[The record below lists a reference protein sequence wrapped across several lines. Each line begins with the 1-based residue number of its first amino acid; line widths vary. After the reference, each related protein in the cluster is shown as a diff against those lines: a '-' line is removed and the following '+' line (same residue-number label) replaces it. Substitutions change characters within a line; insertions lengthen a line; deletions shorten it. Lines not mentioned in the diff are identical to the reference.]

1 MRARCNANLQ
11 LVVLLDQDQ
20 DHDQEFLC
28 DAYPAPDTQ
37 STATRLA
44 ESLAP
49 VNDFPKADVFFF
61 EGTADIRC
69 VAWCPP
75 LRLNVFCGHCP
86 CSFPLIALLASHPW
100 ALHLPEFVAATPPP
114 MRWQGLRLK
123 CYRVSVFPFLRP
135 LHNFTSF
142 GNQYREQSANQ
153 YRVLPCCLPM
163 LSRGTKQPPHWTPGD
178 PSMSTGHPPHVPG
191 WSLYDDLPDVCACSL
206 ASAFTAAFFAAVADR
221 VHHCMQGWQL
231 KSKKQHF

>member
-1 MRARCNANLQ
+1 MSGRHYLSASFRCHIRSTKPPHRSNPAAGAKFQWSRPASFGPGQLEAVLRARCNANLQ

-114 MRWQGLRLK
+114 HALAGSEVKMLSGIRVPIFTASPQFHLVWQPVQRAK
-123 CYRVSVFPFLRP
+123 CQPV
-135 LHNFTSF
+135 
-142 GNQYREQSANQ
+142 QSAT
-153 YRVLPCCLPM
+153 M
-163 LSRGTKQPPHWTPGD
+163 LLTHA
-178 PSMSTGHPPHVPG
+178 
-191 WSLYDDLPDVCACSL
+191 L
-206 ASAFTAAFFAAVADR
+206 
-221 VHHCMQGWQL
+221 QGN
-231 KSKKQHF
+231 